1 MSDRSET
8 GRGEEGASVRRGTK
22 DGKRQF
28 LVYLDPEIIKQVKLL
43 AVERETSASQLVG
56 EALTAWLRGGRSG
69 DGPTG

>member
-1 MSDRSET
+1 MSDRADK
-8 GRGEEGASVRRGTK
+8 GRREESAPGRRETK